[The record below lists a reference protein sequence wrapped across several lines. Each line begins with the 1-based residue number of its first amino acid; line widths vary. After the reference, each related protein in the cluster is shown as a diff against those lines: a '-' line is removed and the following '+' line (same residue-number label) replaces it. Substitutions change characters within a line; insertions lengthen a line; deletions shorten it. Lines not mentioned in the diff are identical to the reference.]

1 MNTQLKAN
9 PGTHI
14 THFVN
19 IEQKQLVIQFINQ
32 IMIDGKK
39 AKAYSILEKAFFIL
53 SRYPGTK
60 TLLGGPNKSREALR
74 SEASQTLPNDFT
86 GEIRLTRFRL
96 DGSSNCLIL
105 FIHAIENIQPLIEV
119 RKIRKSGR
127 TLYIPKIVPSKRGK
141 KIAMKWLL
149 EEAKKNNTNK
159 MRNKTLAECLA
170 IEILNAFK
178 KTGSIIKKKDDLHK
192 LAEANRSFSHFRW
205 W

>member
-14 THFVN
+14 TYFVN

-32 IMIDGKK
+32 IMVDGKK

-53 SRYPGTK
+53 SRYSGT
-60 TLLGGPNKSREALR
+60 GGPNKSREALQG
-74 SEASQTLPNDFT
+74 EASQTLPSGFT
-86 GEIRLTRFRL
+86 GETGLTRFRL
-96 DGSSNCLIL
+96 NGSSNCLVL
-105 FIHAIENIQPLIEV
+105 FIHAIENIQPLLEV

-159 MRNKTLAECLA
+159 MRDKTLAECLA